1 MRYFLSFLAFLS
13 FFNASSCGNEY
24 GHDLNGERV
33 YTAFFYLSEQ
43 YTTFDKQEI
52 RKDLSRAL
60 SKRGQSEDDFQ
71 NESNIALYY
80 MKLGEVRKAINILK
94 PLAIEYPQE
103 YTIIANLGTAYELN
117 GELGNALRYIKK
129 GYELN
134 PDSHLGSEWIHI
146 KILEAKIKQSSN
158 SDWLNTHPIIT
169 VNELKEKQTEYRSR
183 LNVSRYDRQVDNHLV
198 FQIRTRVP
206 FTPAPNKVIANLL
219 KTLANFYEEN
229 GSAENALM
237 AHIYRLDFETSQSK
251 RYTIENDLKKLM
263 SKIRSSET
271 GNLSPG
277 FMHLVAIGEVDPEL
291 LIHAIDTVEFQLN
304 KADLARISQLDS
316 IEIMRS
322 QVDSLNQELKSK
334 KKRIKIQPAGENGF
348 FWGMLF
354 GTFGLIAGIIIATL
368 SKRRKK

>member
-1 MRYFLSFLAFLS
+1 MILRPRTRQRIVGPAIQRLWNFHPEHIRDGPADGVPITITARPLDVAGTTDHEYFVHLVLGFESTLMTLIRSYISRHGYNSLTRTQIRNLPFFLFPTET
-13 FFNASSCGNEY
+13 G
-24 GHDLNGERV
+24 G
-33 YTAFFYLSEQ
+33 
-43 YTTFDKQEI
+43 
-52 RKDLSRAL
+52 
-60 SKRGQSEDDFQ
+60 
-71 NESNIALYY
+71 
-80 MKLGEVRKAINILK
+80 LGEIN
-94 PLAIEYPQE
+94 Q
-103 YTIIANLGTAYELN
+103 
-117 GELGNALRYIKK
+117 
-129 GYELN
+129 
-134 PDSHLGSEWIHI
+134 
-146 KILEAKIKQSSN
+146 
-158 SDWLNTHPIIT
+158 
-169 VNELKEKQTEYRSR
+169 VKEGAT
-183 LNVSRYDRQVDNHLV
+183 
-198 FQIRTRVP
+198 
-206 FTPAPNKVIANLL
+206 
-219 KTLANFYEEN
+219 TLA
-229 GSAENALM
+229 
-237 AHIYRLDFETSQSK
+237 RLTVDTVQSIFETSQSK

-354 GTFGLIAGIIIATL
+354 GTFGLIAGIIIATI

>member
-1 MRYFLSFLAFLS
+1 
-13 FFNASSCGNEY
+13 
-24 GHDLNGERV
+24 
-33 YTAFFYLSEQ
+33 
-43 YTTFDKQEI
+43 
-52 RKDLSRAL
+52 
-60 SKRGQSEDDFQ
+60 
-71 NESNIALYY
+71 
-80 MKLGEVRKAINILK
+80 
-94 PLAIEYPQE
+94 
-103 YTIIANLGTAYELN
+103 
-117 GELGNALRYIKK
+117 
-129 GYELN
+129 
-134 PDSHLGSEWIHI
+134 LGSEWIHI

-354 GTFGLIAGIIIATL
+354 GTFGLIAGIIIATI